1 MIGNFYIYIFF
12 KTILKR
18 VAAPFQAS
26 YEYFQ
31 KNKNTKNKKRA
42 LALPTG
48 RLMSGP
54 CNGVAAIDRFESV
67 DNSRQLTRVTLQMP
81 VQVLFLFEG
90 LIAQ

>member
-1 MIGNFYIYIFF
+1 M
-12 KTILKR
+12 
-18 VAAPFQAS
+18 
-26 YEYFQ
+26 
-31 KNKNTKNKKRA
+31 KNKKRA